1 MLLSRE
7 FIHKLIILKVLI
19 LKYTFIFIAA
29 LLFAISTS
37 AQNYFGD
44 YDLPTYT
51 TQKSNATMTFK
62 NQSKYHMTVKILKLK
77 GGLYYTVDLPPRSS
91 ETVDFYSSATYK
103 MKIRAMV
110 SGRASYHNGGNF
122 YVTSTSER
130 WSQGEITF
138 KLVVT
143 KTGGGSGLG
152 PTISKKE
159 FDSNN

>member
-1 MLLSRE
+1 MKYIFL
-7 FIHKLIILKVLI
+7 FIVS
-19 LKYTFIFIAA
+19 
-29 LLFAISTS
+29 LLFAIRTS
-37 AQNYFGD
+37 AQNYYGD

-110 SGRASYHNGGNF
+110 NGRASYHKGGNF
-122 YVTSTSER
+122 SVTSTSER

>member
-1 MLLSRE
+1 MKH
-7 FIHKLIILKVLI
+7 I
-19 LKYTFIFIAA
+19 
-29 LLFAISTS
+29 LLFAALFYAISTF
-37 AQNYFGD
+37 AQNYYDD
-44 YDLPTYT
+44 YGLPTYT
-51 TQKSNATMTFK
+51 TQKPNATMTFK
-62 NQSKYHMTVKILKLK
+62 NQSKYYMTVKILKLR
-77 GGLYYTVDLPPRSS
+77 GGLYYTVDLPPHSS

-103 MKIRAMV
+103 MKIKAMI
-110 SGRASYHNGGNF
+110 SGRASYHKGGNF
-122 YVTSTSER
+122 SVTSTSER

>member
-1 MLLSRE
+1 MKHILL
-7 FIHKLIILKVLI
+7 L
-19 LKYTFIFIAA
+19 IAA
-29 LLFAISTS
+29 LFYAISTS
-37 AQNYFGD
+37 AQNYYGD

-77 GGLYYTVDLPPRSS
+77 GGLYYTVDLPPHSS

-110 SGRASYHNGGNF
+110 SGRASYHKGGNF
-122 YVTSTSER
+122 SVTSTSER

>member
-1 MLLSRE
+1 MKH
-7 FIHKLIILKVLI
+7 I
-19 LKYTFIFIAA
+19 
-29 LLFAISTS
+29 LLFAALFYAISTF
-37 AQNYFGD
+37 AQNYYDD

-62 NQSKYHMTVKILKLK
+62 NQSKYYMTVKILKLK
-77 GGLYYTVDLPPRSS
+77 GGLYYTVDLPPHSS

-110 SGRASYHNGGNF
+110 GGRASYQKGGKF
-122 YVTSTSER
+122 TVTSTSER

>member
-1 MLLSRE
+1 M
-7 FIHKLIILKVLI
+7 
-19 LKYTFIFIAA
+19 KYIFLFIAA
-29 LLFAISTS
+29 LLFAISTY

-44 YDLPTYT
+44 YDIPMYT

-110 SGRASYHNGGNF
+110 NGRASYHKGGNF
-122 YVTSTSER
+122 SVTSTSER

>member
-1 MLLSRE
+1 M
-7 FIHKLIILKVLI
+7 
-19 LKYTFIFIAA
+19 KYTFIFILA

-77 GGLYYTVDLPPRSS
+77 GGLYYTVDLPPHSS
-91 ETVDFYSSATYK
+91 ETGDFYSSATYK

-110 SGRASYHNGGNF
+110 SGRASYHKGGNF
-122 YVTSTSER
+122 SVTSTSER

>member
-1 MLLSRE
+1 MK
-7 FIHKLIILKVLI
+7 HIL
-19 LKYTFIFIAA
+19 
-29 LLFAISTS
+29 LLFAALFYAISTF
-37 AQNYFGD
+37 AQNYYDD
-44 YDLPTYT
+44 YNLPTYT

-62 NQSKYHMTVKILKLK
+62 NQSKYYMTVKILKIK
-77 GGLYYTVDLPPRSS
+77 GGLYYTVDLPPHSS

-110 SGRASYHNGGNF
+110 GGRASYHKGGNF
-122 YVTSTSER
+122 SVTSTSER

>member
-1 MLLSRE
+1 M
-7 FIHKLIILKVLI
+7 
-19 LKYTFIFIAA
+19 KYIFLFIAA
-29 LLFAISTS
+29 LLFAISTY

-44 YDLPTYT
+44 YDIPTYT
-51 TQKSNATMTFK
+51 TQKSNATMTF
-62 NQSKYHMTVKILKLK
+62 KILKLK

-110 SGRASYHNGGNF
+110 NGRASYHKGGNF
-122 YVTSTSER
+122 SVTSTSER

>member
-1 MLLSRE
+1 MLLSQE

-19 LKYTFIFIAA
+19 MKYIFLIIAA
-29 LLFAISTS
+29 LLFAISTY

-44 YDLPTYT
+44 YDIPTYT

-110 SGRASYHNGGNF
+110 NGRESYHKGGNF
-122 YVTSTSER
+122 SVTSTSER

>member
-1 MLLSRE
+1 M
-7 FIHKLIILKVLI
+7 
-19 LKYTFIFIAA
+19 KYIFLFIAA

-110 SGRASYHNGGNF
+110 NGRASYHKGGNF
-122 YVTSTSER
+122 SVTSTSER

>member
-1 MLLSRE
+1 M
-7 FIHKLIILKVLI
+7 
-19 LKYTFIFIAA
+19 KYTFIFIAA

-110 SGRASYHNGGNF
+110 NGRASYHKGGNF
-122 YVTSTSER
+122 SVTSTSER

>member
-19 LKYTFIFIAA
+19 MKYIFLFIAG
-29 LLFAISTS
+29 LLFEISTY

-62 NQSKYHMTVKILKLK
+62 SQSKYHMTVKILKLK

-110 SGRASYHNGGNF
+110 SGRASYHKGGNF
-122 YVTSTSER
+122 SVTSTSER

>member
-1 MLLSRE
+1 M
-7 FIHKLIILKVLI
+7 
-19 LKYTFIFIAA
+19 KYIFLFIAA

-44 YDLPTYT
+44 YDIPTYT

-110 SGRASYHNGGNF
+110 NGRASYHKGGNF
-122 YVTSTSER
+122 SVTSTSER

>member
-1 MLLSRE
+1 M
-7 FIHKLIILKVLI
+7 
-19 LKYTFIFIAA
+19 KYTFIFILA

-77 GGLYYTVDLPPRSS
+77 GGLYYTVDLPPHSS

-110 SGRASYHNGGNF
+110 SGRASYHKGGNF
-122 YVTSTSER
+122 SVTSTSER

>member
-1 MLLSRE
+1 M
-7 FIHKLIILKVLI
+7 
-19 LKYTFIFIAA
+19 KYTFIFIVA

-110 SGRASYHNGGNF
+110 NGRASYHKGGNF
-122 YVTSTSER
+122 SVTSTSER

>member
-1 MLLSRE
+1 MKH
-7 FIHKLIILKVLI
+7 I
-19 LKYTFIFIAA
+19 
-29 LLFAISTS
+29 LLFAALFYAISTF
-37 AQNYFGD
+37 AQNYYDD

-110 SGRASYHNGGNF
+110 SGRASYHKGGNF
-122 YVTSTSER
+122 SVTSTSER

>member
-1 MLLSRE
+1 
-7 FIHKLIILKVLI
+7 
-19 LKYTFIFIAA
+19 
-29 LLFAISTS
+29 
-37 AQNYFGD
+37 
-44 YDLPTYT
+44 
-51 TQKSNATMTFK
+51 
-62 NQSKYHMTVKILKLK
+62 MTVKILKLK

-110 SGRASYHNGGNF
+110 NGRASYHKGGNF
-122 YVTSTSER
+122 SVTSTSER

>member
-19 LKYTFIFIAA
+19 MKYIFLFIAA
-29 LLFAISTS
+29 LLFAISTY

-44 YDLPTYT
+44 YDIPTYT

-110 SGRASYHNGGNF
+110 SGRASYHKGGNF
-122 YVTSTSER
+122 SVTSTSER

>member
-1 MLLSRE
+1 M
-7 FIHKLIILKVLI
+7 
-19 LKYTFIFIAA
+19 KYTFIFIAA

-44 YDLPTYT
+44 YDIPTYT

-110 SGRASYHNGGNF
+110 NGRASYHKGGNF
-122 YVTSTSER
+122 SVTSTSER

>member
-1 MLLSRE
+1 MK
-7 FIHKLIILKVLI
+7 HIL
-19 LKYTFIFIAA
+19 
-29 LLFAISTS
+29 LLFAALFYAISTF
-37 AQNYFGD
+37 AQNYYYD

-62 NQSKYHMTVKILKLK
+62 NQSKYYMTVKILKLK
-77 GGLYYTVDLPPRSS
+77 GGLYYTVDLPPHSS

-110 SGRASYHNGGNF
+110 GGRASYHKGGNF
-122 YVTSTSER
+122 TVTSTSER

>member
-1 MLLSRE
+1 MKYI
-7 FIHKLIILKVLI
+7 FLI
-19 LKYTFIFIAA
+19 IAA
-29 LLFAISTS
+29 LLFAIRTY

-44 YDLPTYT
+44 YDIPTYT

-62 NQSKYHMTVKILKLK
+62 NQSNYHMTVKILKLK

-110 SGRASYHNGGNF
+110 SGRASYHKGGNF
-122 YVTSTSER
+122 SVTSTSER

>member
-1 MLLSRE
+1 MK
-7 FIHKLIILKVLI
+7 HIL
-19 LKYTFIFIAA
+19 
-29 LLFAISTS
+29 LLFAALFYAISTF
-37 AQNYFGD
+37 AQNYYDD
-44 YDLPTYT
+44 YVLPTYT

-62 NQSKYHMTVKILKLK
+62 NQSKYYMTVKILKLK
-77 GGLYYTVDLPPRSS
+77 GGLYYTVDLPPHSI

-110 SGRASYHNGGNF
+110 GGRASYHKGGNF
-122 YVTSTSER
+122 SVTSTSER

>member
-1 MLLSRE
+1 M
-7 FIHKLIILKVLI
+7 
-19 LKYTFIFIAA
+19 KYIFLFIAA
-29 LLFAISTS
+29 LLFAISTY

-44 YDLPTYT
+44 YDIPTYT

-110 SGRASYHNGGNF
+110 SGRASYHKGGNLS
-122 YVTSTSER
+122 VTSTSER
-130 WSQGEITF
+130 WSQGEITV
-138 KLVVT
+138 KRVVT
-143 KTGGGSGLG
+143 KSGGGSGLG

>member
-19 LKYTFIFIAA
+19 MKYTFFIAA

-51 TQKSNATMTFK
+51 TQKSNATMTFR
-62 NQSKYHMTVKILKLK
+62 NQSGYHMTVKILKLQ
-77 GGLYYTVDLPPRSS
+77 GGLYSTVTLPPYSS

-103 MKIRAMV
+103 MKIKAMI
-110 SGRASYHNGGNF
+110 SGKASYHKGGNF
-122 YVTSTSER
+122 SVTSTSER

-138 KLVVT
+138 KITVS
-143 KTGGGSGLG
+143 KHGGGSGLG
-152 PTISKKE
+152 PAISKKE
-159 FDSNN
+159 FESNI

>member
-1 MLLSRE
+1 MKH
-7 FIHKLIILKVLI
+7 I
-19 LKYTFIFIAA
+19 
-29 LLFAISTS
+29 LLFAALFYAISTF
-37 AQNYFGD
+37 AQNYYDD

-62 NQSKYHMTVKILKLK
+62 NQSKYYMTVKILKLK
-77 GGLYYTVDLPPRSS
+77 GELYYTVDLPPHSS

-110 SGRASYHNGGNF
+110 GGRASYHKGGNF
-122 YVTSTSER
+122 SVTSTSER